1 MPRTIHDG
9 RYELLDELGRGG
21 MGVVWRARDTLLGRE
36 VAVKEV
42 TPPRGLDGTQ
52 AERVNARTIRE
63 ARAAARLRHAG
74 IVTVHDV
81 VLQDGRPWIVM
92 DLVEAPGLDAVIRR
106 EGPLPPDRVA
116 RIGLDLLDALRA
128 AHEADVVHRDV
139 KPANVLLG
147 AKHAVLTDF
156 GVATMTGEDTLTQT
170 GAIVGSP
177 AYLSPEQA
185 RREDATPASDLWSL
199 GATLYAA
206 VEGRRPYERPDIYG
220 LMGALLQDEPDPP
233 RRAGP
238 LGPVLHGLLRR
249 DPGERLG
256 HDEAERLLRAAAAPP
271 APGRDVHDPTVG
283 PSPNSSPAPV
293 PPAPGPPGPPPAG
306 PHPNPEPSGLDKTIE
321 PSDQRT
327 LPPHPV
333 PPRPAPGPGPSPS
346 PFPPAPGP
354 GLGPE
359 PGPRR
364 RRRWELIVPAGI
376 FAAALV
382 AAAVVLAVF
391 LGDGGNGGPGRTHGT
406 RPSSTASPGVPA
418 GYHQYRGS
426 AFLAAV
432 PDGWK
437 ADGEGDGVTFTAPE
451 QGATRGVAVTRAKP
465 GPFDTSDPGDALA
478 QAAKDF
484 AGKDSGYTD
493 YRQVSFDRNVS
504 YRGGKAAE
512 LEFTFTENA
521 KPARARVRVFP
532 FDGALYQVILAADQD
547 HWDETV
553 PAYETLLSTFRPSS

>member
-21 MGVVWRARDTLLGRE
+21 MGVVWRALDTLLGRE

-52 AERVNARTIRE
+52 AEHVNARTIRE

-81 VLQDGRPWIVM
+81 VLEDGRPWIVM
-92 DLVEAPGLDAVIRR
+92 DLVQAPGLDAVIRR
-106 EGPLPPDRVA
+106 DGPLPPDRVA

-128 AHEADVVHRDV
+128 AHKADVVHRDV

-147 AKHAVLTDF
+147 AEHAVLTDF

-238 LGPVLHGLLRR
+238 LRPVLHGLLRR
-249 DPGERLG
+249 DPRERLS

-271 APGRDVHDPTVG
+271 EPRHEGHDPTVD
-283 PSPNSSPAPV
+283 PSPNPSPAPV
-293 PPAPGPPGPPPAG
+293 PPAPEPPGPPPAG
-306 PHPNPEPSGLDKTIE
+306 PHPNPGPWRPDSTIE

-333 PPRPAPGPGPSPS
+333 PPRPDPGPGPSPS
-346 PFPPAPGP
+346 PVPPAPGP
-354 GLGPE
+354 E
-359 PGPRR
+359 PGPR

-391 LGDGGNGGPGRTHGT
+391 LDGGGNGGPGRTPSA
-406 RPSSTASPGVPA
+406 RPSAGAGSGVPA
-418 GYHQYRGS
+418 GYRLYRGS

-437 ADGEGDGVTFTAPE
+437 ADGEGDAVTFTAPE

-465 GPFDTSDPGDALA
+465 GPFDTTDPGDALA
-478 QAAKDF
+478 EAAKSF

-493 YRQVSFDRNVS
+493 YRQVGFDRNVS

-512 LEFTFTENA
+512 LEFTFTENG

-532 FDGALYQVILAADQD
+532 FDGVLYQVVLAADQA
-547 HWDETV
+547 HWNETV
-553 PAYETLLSTFRPSS
+553 PAYETLLGTFRASS